1 MNELK
6 SFDSEKDRCHQIVKK
21 TAIHHKIWHTN
32 FDNLELRFGKCETEN
47 ELVVIHNLSHFMT
60 SNVIISCI
68 FSLTLS
74 VFTGT
79 FYEISL
85 FFVSGFIV
93 IFISSANKNNIKS
106 VNNSSYKIYT
116 IYLFEYL
123 AILWIKYG

>member
-93 IFISSANKNNIKS
+93 IFISSDRTKTTSNRSIIHHTKYILF
-106 VNNSSYKIYT
+106 
-116 IYLFEYL
+116 IYLNIYSL
-123 AILWIKYG
+123 N